1 MLLFTSI
8 EHRASNF
15 DLVASSID
23 LRSYNCPVPIP
34 GPATTA
40 LLLIDVQKE
49 YILEGR
55 PLFIS
60 DAPKVIDR
68 LAKALALWHRHGWPG
83 VHIHHEEA
91 ADAKLFAKGSTAQQ
105 PHRAL
110 VIRPGDGMIVKSRP
124 GAFFGTDLERW
135 LREKNADAVL
145 LGGFMTHMC
154 CDTTA
159 REAAARGFQVYFPS
173 DGTSSPP
180 LPDRGYG
187 ALSPAQIKAQV
198 LTVMQSFAT
207 VAPLAELL
215 PADDGAGET
224 PAAAG

>member
-1 MLLFTSI
+1 MSI
-8 EHRASNF
+8 SN
-15 DLVASSID
+15 
-23 LRSYNCPVPIP
+23 
-34 GPATTA
+34 PATTA

-68 LAKALALWHRHGWPG
+68 LAKALALWHRHGWPV

-110 VIRPGDGMIVKSRP
+110 VILPADGKIVKSRP

-135 LREKNADAVL
+135 LREKAVDAVL
-145 LGGFMTHMC
+145 IGGFMTHMC
-154 CDTTA
+154 CDSTA
-159 REAAARGFQVYFPS
+159 READARGFKVYFPT
-173 DGTSSPP
+173 DGTSAPP
-180 LPDRGYG
+180 LPDRGFG
-187 ALSPAQIKAQV
+187 IVSPAQLKAQV
-198 LTVMQSFAT
+198 LTVMHSFAI

-215 PADDGAGET
+215 PADDGAGAS

>member
-1 MLLFTSI
+1 
-8 EHRASNF
+8 
-15 DLVASSID
+15 
-23 LRSYNCPVPIP
+23 VPISH
-34 GPATTA
+34 PATTA

-55 PLFIS
+55 PLYIA

-68 LAKALALWHRHGWPG
+68 LAQALVLWHRHGWPV

-91 ADAKLFAKGSTAQQ
+91 ADAKLFAKGSAAQQ

-110 VIRPGDGMIVKSRP
+110 VIRPSDGMIVKSRP
-124 GAFFGTDLERW
+124 GAFFGTELEQW
-135 LREKNADAVL
+135 LRDKKVDAVL

-159 REAAARGFQVYFPS
+159 READARGFKVYFPS

-180 LPDRGYG
+180 LPDRGFG
-187 ALSPAQIKAQV
+187 VISPAQLKAQV
-198 LTVMQSFAT
+198 LTVMHSFAA

-215 PADDGAGET
+215 PPDDGAGAT
-224 PAAAG
+224 AATA